1 MILSGHLSF
10 ATGSMKQVPVRD
22 RLVMGA
28 LATVVAFAAVAL
40 KVAPARAGGG
50 PENYFLVVNSRSPS
64 SLTIANHYIA
74 LRQIPATNV
83 FYVDWDG
90 DKFMTDVVTFRKRIL
105 EPTLLALDARE
116 LTTHIDGIVYSSDFP
131 YNIDFNGD
139 LPEKDR
145 HPADHPTNPQVGSI
159 TGLTFYY
166 QQVLARQAVYANLR
180 YVSNLYWR
188 QIVEDKQGT
197 AANVYK
203 EASET
208 RGFRSWYGW
217 TGTGDLTEAGGNR
230 YLLSTMLGL
239 TVGKG
244 NTPAEVVNY
253 LDRSAK
259 VDGSRPQGTIYYTS
273 TEDVRTKTRQ
283 PYFTLALEKLK
294 ELGVKAEIVDGIV
307 PTDKQDIAGGM
318 FGHANLGWDA
328 ANNTILPGAI
338 VDNLTSYAAEMPNI
352 GRHTL
357 LTEFLRSGAAGS
369 AGTGVEPS
377 AIPSKF
383 PSALVHVHYAR
394 GCTLAEAFYQ
404 SVAAPY
410 QLVIVGDPLCR
421 PWVKAPTVAV
431 PDLSS
436 NDALKGK
443 IEINPTA
450 SGGTREVDRFE
461 LYLDGVRI
469 DSCANG
475 GQLTL
480 DTTKQSDGFH
490 EIRVVGIESGP
501 IETQGRL
508 ILPVTFDNN
517 GRSMKFTASVRQMG
531 REQSI
536 QLSADAPGAERIMF
550 YSNGRKLGEVRG
562 EKGNLNAKT
571 SGLGS
576 GPVTIRAIGLGAT
589 GAANHVLA
597 TPVTVELD

>member
-1 MILSGHLSF
+1 
-10 ATGSMKQVPVRD
+10 MKYVPVRN
-22 RLVMGA
+22 RLEMGV
-28 LATVVAFAAVAL
+28 LATLVALAAVAL
-40 KVAPARAGGG
+40 SVSAARAGGG

-83 FYVDWDG
+83 FYIDWDG
-90 DKFMTDVVTFRKRIL
+90 DKILTDIDTFRKRIL
-105 EPTLLALDARE
+105 EPTLLALDSRE

-131 YNIDFNGD
+131 YNIDFQGD
-139 LPEKDR
+139 LPANER
-145 HPADHPTNPQVGSI
+145 NPPTHPTAPKVGSI
-159 TGLTFYY
+159 TGLTFYW
-166 QQVLARQAVYANLR
+166 QQVLARQAVYGDLR

-188 QIVEDKQGT
+188 QVVEDKQGT
-197 AANVYK
+197 ASNVYK

-217 TGTGDLTEAGGNR
+217 TGTGNLTEAGGNR
-230 YLLSTMLGL
+230 YMLSMMLGL

-273 TEDVRTKTRQ
+273 TDDVRTKTRQ
-283 PYFTLALEKLK
+283 PYFSLALAKLK
-294 ELGVKAEIVDGIV
+294 ELGVKAEIVDVIV

-328 ANNTILPGAI
+328 TNNTILPGAI
-338 VDNLTSYAAEMPNI
+338 VDNLTSYGAEMPNV

-369 AGTGVEPS
+369 AGTGVEPT
-377 AIPSKF
+377 AIPHKF

-394 GCTLAEAFYQ
+394 GSTLAEAFYQ

-410 QLVIVGDPLCR
+410 QLVMVGDPLCR
-421 PWVKAPTVAV
+421 PWVKAPTIAV
-431 PDLSS
+431 GDLNSE
-436 NDALKGK
+436 DVLKGQVVIK
-443 IEINPTA
+443 PTA
-450 SGGTREVDRFE
+450 SGGTTEVDRFE
-461 LYLDGVRI
+461 LYLDGARI
-469 DSCANG
+469 DSCAKG
-475 GQLTL
+475 GELTL

-490 EIRVVGIESGP
+490 EIRVVGIESGA

-508 ILPVTFDNN
+508 ILPVKFDNN
-517 GRSMKFTASVRQMG
+517 GRSMTFTAAVQQTG
-531 REQSI
+531 RERSI
-536 QLSADAPGAERIMF
+536 QLSADAPGAKTIMF
-550 YSNGRKLGEVRG
+550 HVNGRKLGEVRG
-562 EKGNLNAKT
+562 EKGNFTAKT
-571 SGLGS
+571 AGLGS

-589 GAANHVLA
+589 GVANHVLA
-597 TPVTVELD
+597 QPVTVELN